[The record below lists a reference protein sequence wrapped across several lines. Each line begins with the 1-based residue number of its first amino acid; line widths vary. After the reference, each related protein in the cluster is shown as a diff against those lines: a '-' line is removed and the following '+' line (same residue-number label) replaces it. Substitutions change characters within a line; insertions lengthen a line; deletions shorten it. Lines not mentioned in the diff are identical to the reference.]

1 MRAGSI
7 HTYWLLL
14 VLLYGYPLYGAT
26 LNITAEYNPATYE
39 AGGAKFIN
47 TTPCTQF
54 PNAPG
59 FWCSAT
65 ATVDTPQAVH
75 FKVSTRRTVKI
86 GGDIRDGV
94 HYIGFPGARDV
105 ILQKDGGG
113 PSFKMKFIVTAV
125 GVATEVDLPSNS
137 NIPDYGDCS
146 DSAIWSNNTSI
157 FLFRDI
163 KAHKQLIGGRCYG
176 NNKIYGD
183 KDINIYTA
191 YLGYRLEAPNPLR
204 LENGGYSGQVT
215 FSIGGGK
222 DFDFG
227 SGYYGDTQLTV
238 SFKVKVRHQIKVEF
252 LSGGNKA
259 LLQPPE
265 GWLDWIHNGKN
276 APTLL
281 QHRLPFRLWHSA
293 PFTLAL
299 RCQYPWKT
307 ECALRDGKGRTV
319 PLKTYYL
326 HPNNTME
333 LLTTDKIKFAL
344 SANAAPVVNGARA
357 IQFQI
362 DGGVVTEMMKY
373 PGSRFTGDVTLIFD
387 VAID

>member
-1 MRAGSI
+1 MRVGVM
-7 HTYWLLL
+7 HHYWLLL
-14 VLLYGYPLYGAT
+14 VLLCGTPVYGAT
-26 LNITAEYNPATYE
+26 LDITAEYNPATYE

-47 TTPCTQF
+47 TTPCLQF
-54 PNAPG
+54 PAATG
-59 FWCSAT
+59 FWCSTT
-65 ATVDTPQAVH
+65 ATVDTPQAVY
-75 FKVSTRRTVKI
+75 FKADTRRKI
-86 GGDIRDGV
+86 KWGGDIRDGV

-113 PSFKMKFIVTAV
+113 PSYNMKFIVTAV
-125 GVATEVDLPSNS
+125 GAGTTLQLANNS
-137 NIPDYGDCS
+137 RIPDDGDCS
-146 DSAIWSNNTSI
+146 DSAVWSNGYSVFI
-157 FLFRDI
+157 FRDI
-163 KAHKQLIGGRCYG
+163 KSHKQLIGGRCYG
-176 NNKIYGD
+176 NNRMYENVD
-183 KDINIYTA
+183 MVVYTV
-191 YLGYRLEAPNPLR
+191 YLGYRLEAPNPLKM
-204 LENGGYSGQVT
+204 ENGTYSGKLV
-215 FSIGGGK
+215 FSMGSGK
-222 DFDFG
+222 DFDLGNG
-227 SGYYGDTQLTV
+227 SYGDTKLTV

-252 LSGGNKA
+252 LPGSNKA
-259 LLQPPE
+259 QLQPPK
-265 GWLDWIHNGKN
+265 GWLDWMYNGKN

-299 RCQYPWKT
+299 RCQYPWKA
-307 ECALRDGKGRTV
+307 ECALKDGKGRTV

-333 LLTTDKIKFAL
+333 LLTTDKKKFAL

-387 VAID
+387 AAID